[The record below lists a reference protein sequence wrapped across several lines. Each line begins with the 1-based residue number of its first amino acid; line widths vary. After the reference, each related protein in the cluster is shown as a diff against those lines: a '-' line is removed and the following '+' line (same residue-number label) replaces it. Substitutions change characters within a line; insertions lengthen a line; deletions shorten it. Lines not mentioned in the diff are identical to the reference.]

1 MTQLADLRWM
11 LPPLAMCLV
20 LTGIHGYLGIHVLS
34 RKVIFV
40 DLALAQIAALGSV
53 VAALLGHSPTEPG
66 GATATYLF
74 SLSFT
79 FVGAAVFA
87 LTRMRHEKVPQEAF
101 IGIVYATASALA
113 LLLLARSPGESEH
126 IKEMLVGNVLL
137 VTWPTII
144 KTAAIYAAIGAFHWI
159 FRRQFL
165 EISSDPEAA
174 AARGRRVRFWDFLFY
189 ASFGL
194 VITSSV
200 AIAGVLLVFTF
211 LVVPAS
217 ISFMFSERLDARIVL
232 AWSVGT
238 ACSAA
243 GMLLSYFGDLP
254 TGPSVVVCFAGLLII
269 AALLYYVRGAE
280 RPVRALARIGGGAVV
295 VAGLIFGLSSV
306 RREAGEHAHADD
318 FAAMVRALAGSD
330 ENQQIEAVHHLA
342 ALGDQH
348 AVAALAGALE
358 RTASDRVAEHIF
370 QVLPDFGAASSA
382 TAVPAIER
390 FAAQNDDPFLGLEA
404 AEALLRL
411 GVPTGFSIIGKA
423 LEDEPPLLVEQK
435 AGQLLREM
443 AANDF
448 GIGRSEDDE
457 AREEA
462 RQGYARWLVEKGKS
476 VRWRPDLKRF
486 N

>member
-1 MTQLADLRWM
+1 MSELADLRWM

-53 VAALLGHSPTEPG
+53 CATLLGYEPG
-66 GATATYLF
+66 AAGGGAMIYLF
-74 SLSFT
+74 SLGFT

-113 LLLLARSPGESEH
+113 LLLLARAPGESEH

-137 VTWPTII
+137 VTWPTIAR
-144 KTAAIYAAIGAFHWI
+144 TAAIYAAIGAFHYA
-159 FRRQFL
+159 FRERFL
-165 EISSDPEAA
+165 EISIDPEGA

-200 AIAGVLLVFTF
+200 AVAGVLLVFTF

-217 ISFMFSERLDARIVL
+217 ISFMFSEKLGARIGL

-254 TGPSVVVCFAGLLII
+254 TGPSVVVCFAGLLVL
-269 AALLYYVRGAE
+269 AALVYYVRGAA
-280 RPVRALARIGGGAVV
+280 RTGRALAQVVGGAAV
-295 VAGLIFGLSSV
+295 VALLVLAVSSLRVEETDHEHAGDFEALARALSS
-306 RREAGEHAHADD
+306 
-318 FAAMVRALAGSD
+318 SD
-330 ENQQIEAVHHLA
+330 ENHQIEAVHHLA
-342 ALGDQH
+342 ALRDPH
-348 AVAALAGALE
+348 AVAALAAALE
-358 RTASDRVAEHIF
+358 RTGSDRVAEHIV
-370 QVLPDFGAASSA
+370 QVLPGFGAAAASA
-382 TAVPAIER
+382 APALQKFAER
-390 FAAQNDDPFLGLEA
+390 SDDPFLRLEA

-411 GVPTGFSIIGKA
+411 GNPAGFSVIRKVLG
-423 LEDEPPLLVEQK
+423 DEPPLLVEQK

-443 AANDF
+443 TASDF
-448 GIGRSEDDE
+448 GVGRSREDD
-457 AREEA
+457 AREA
-462 RQGYARWLVEKGKS
+462 ALQRFAAWLDGKGKT
-476 VRWRPDLKRF
+476 VRWRPELRRF
-486 N
+486 D